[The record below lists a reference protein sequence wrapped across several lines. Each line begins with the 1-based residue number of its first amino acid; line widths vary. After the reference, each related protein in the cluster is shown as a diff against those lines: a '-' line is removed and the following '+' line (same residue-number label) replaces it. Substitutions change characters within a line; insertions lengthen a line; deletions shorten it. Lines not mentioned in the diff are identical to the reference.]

1 MVSGYVM
8 PNPMDINVIQKY
20 HSIYISTMPAFRRD
34 EIAPVAEPLEK
45 IYDKIISTM
54 SFDNVHTL
62 YCTIQNPYVID
73 VFDYKEKEFNFEN
86 IEKIFQAAEKMYG
99 FSNGTFEKLH
109 EIFKKANEDMPAGSF
124 PNGMTTLHFGAHFQS
139 YLASRYPVLDY
150 LLFPIYPIYWAAED
164 QRFDPRIANGPIW
177 WE

>member
-1 MVSGYVM
+1 M
-8 PNPMDINVIQKY
+8 PNPKDIHVIKMY
-20 HSIYISTMPAFRRD
+20 HDLHISTMPAHRRD
-34 EIAPVAEPLEK
+34 EIAPVAERLEK
-45 IYDKIISTM
+45 IYDQILSAMT
-54 SFDNVHTL
+54 FDEIHTF

-73 VFDYKEKEFNFEN
+73 VFDYKDKEFNFEN

-109 EIFKKANEDMPAGSF
+109 EIFKKAYTDMPAGSF

-139 YLASRYPVLDY
+139 YLALRYPVVDY
-150 LLFPIYPIYWAAED
+150 LLLPIYPISWAAYD
-164 QRFDPRIANGPIW
+164 QRFDPRIDNGPIW